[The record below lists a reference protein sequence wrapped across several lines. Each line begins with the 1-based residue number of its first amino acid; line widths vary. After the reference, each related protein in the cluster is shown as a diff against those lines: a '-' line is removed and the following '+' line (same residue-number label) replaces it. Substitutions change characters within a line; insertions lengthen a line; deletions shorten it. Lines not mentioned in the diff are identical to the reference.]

1 MCRLLLVKSETPFET
16 GAYLKKFAEVARNSR
31 EFQGH
36 GWGCAFLQN
45 SAWKI
50 YRNVNPIWTDRFDGF
65 PPTSFLLA
73 HARSAFRDEGIVVE
87 NNMPFFDGKN
97 VFIFNGELQ
106 GVKIKESGR
115 IGAEKIFNY
124 IKRFHQGDLRQALE
138 KSVPIIEKRTTF
150 IRALNL
156 IIADRDH
163 AYLNSL
169 FNTDF
174 EYFTLH
180 RKTTGSETMICSEPF
195 PGETGWEKIANH
207 TIEVIQ

>member
-1 MCRLLLVKSETPFET
+1 MCRLLLVKSENLFQTNDF
-16 GAYLKKFAEVARNSR
+16 LKKFAEVARNSR

-36 GWGCAFLQN
+36 GWGCALLQN

-50 YRNVNPIWTDRFDGF
+50 YRNVNPIWTDKFDSF

-87 NNMPFFDGKN
+87 NNMPFFDGEY

-106 GVKIKESGR
+106 GVKIKETGR

-124 IKRFHQGDLRQALE
+124 IKRFNQGNLCQALE

-156 IIADRDH
+156 IIADRNF
-163 AYLNSL
+163 ACLNSL

-174 EYFTLH
+174 DYFTLH
-180 RKTTGSETMICSEPF
+180 RKTTGFQTIICSEPF
-195 PGETGWEKIANH
+195 PGETDWEKIANH